1 MTFIA
6 LVRGI
11 NVGRAKQVSMGQ
23 LRAVVES
30 LGYED
35 VRRLLR
41 SGNVV
46 FRATKGTPRTVAKAI
61 EEAVDSLGVNAR
73 VVVRTVDELAAV
85 VKANPLPDAAAN
97 GSYLHVMFLHEPLSP
112 AERKQVEEADF
123 GSDEVRLAS
132 REIYVWY
139 RKGMSGSDT
148 AGRLTKLVRTLATDR
163 NWNTV
168 EKLLAMARTT

>member
-1 MTFIA
+1 MTLIA

-11 NVGRAKQVSMGQ
+11 NVGRAKQVSMAE
-23 LRAVVES
+23 LRAVVQS

-35 VRRLLR
+35 VRTLLR
-41 SGNVV
+41 SGNIVCS
-46 FRATKGTPRTVAKAI
+46 ASKGAPRTIAKAI
-61 EEAVDSLGVNAR
+61 EKAIDSLGVNAR
-73 VVVRTVDELAAV
+73 VVIRTVDELAAV

-97 GSYLHVMFLHEPLSP
+97 GSYLHVMFLDEPLSA
-112 AERKQVEEADF
+112 AERKQIEAADF
-123 GSDEVRLAS
+123 GSDHVRLAR

-148 AGRLTKLVRTLATDR
+148 AGRLNKLVRTLATDR

-168 EKLLAMARTT
+168 EKLLAMAQTT